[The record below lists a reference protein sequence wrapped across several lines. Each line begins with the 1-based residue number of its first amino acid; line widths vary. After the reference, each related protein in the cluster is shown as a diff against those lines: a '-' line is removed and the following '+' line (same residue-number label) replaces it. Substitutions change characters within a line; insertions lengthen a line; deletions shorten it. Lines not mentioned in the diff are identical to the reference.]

1 MVAGTGLM
9 GKARIAIAVVVLCP
23 LLLAQQTLNNDSVI
37 KLRKAGFSED
47 VIVSA
52 IHRSPGSYDTS
63 QDGLIALKNAG
74 LTNTEIAAMIAKAC
88 AGPRTATAQLPV
100 AGLSPSTRSALPTP
114 AHAAHKPRVFLR
126 SQSHETGWNAS
137 KDQSMEMSKD
147 FQEICPDVQ
156 ISVNQYLLDY
166 SVALNHIE
174 HSFVR
179 YNQMQV
185 ANKDGDLVS
194 KTRNSGSIKGGVRQA
209 CEAIVADWAAKTQ
222 KPHPQSE

>member
-1 MVAGTGLM
+1 MS
-9 GKARIAIAVVVLCP
+9 KARIAIGVVVLYP

-37 KLRKAGFSED
+37 NLRKAGFSED

-52 IHRSPGSYDTS
+52 INRSPGSYDTS

-74 LTNTEIAAMIAKAC
+74 LTNTEISAMIAKAS
-88 AGPRTATAQLPV
+88 AKTSTAQLAPV
-100 AGLSPSTRSALPTP
+100 AGLSPSTRTALPIP
-114 AHAAHKPRVFLR
+114 AHAANKPRVFLR

-147 FQEICPDVQ
+147 FQEVCPDVQ
-156 ISVNQYLLDY
+156 VSINQYVVDY
-166 SVALNHIE
+166 SVELNHIE

-185 ANKDGDLVS
+185 ANKNGDLVS
-194 KTRNSGSIKGGVRQA
+194 KTRNSGSIKGGVKQA
-209 CEAIVADWAAKTQ
+209 CEAIVADWASKTQ

>member
-1 MVAGTGLM
+1 MS
-9 GKARIAIAVVVLCP
+9 KARIATAVIVLYP

-63 QDGLIALKNAG
+63 TDGLIALKSAG
-74 LTNTEIAAMIAKAC
+74 LTNTEISAIIAKAS
-88 AGPRTATAQLPV
+88 AGPRAATAQLAPV
-100 AGLSPSTRSALPTP
+100 AGLAPSTRTALPAS
-114 AHAAHKPRVFLR
+114 AHADNKPRVFLR

-137 KDQSMEMSKD
+137 KDQSLEMSKD

-156 ISVNQYLLDY
+156 VSVNQYVVDY
-166 SVALNHIE
+166 SVELNHIE

-185 ANKDGDLVS
+185 ANKYGDLVS
-194 KTRNSGSIKGGVRQA
+194 KTRNSGTIKGGVKQA
-209 CEAIVADWAAKTQ
+209 CEAIVADWASKTQ